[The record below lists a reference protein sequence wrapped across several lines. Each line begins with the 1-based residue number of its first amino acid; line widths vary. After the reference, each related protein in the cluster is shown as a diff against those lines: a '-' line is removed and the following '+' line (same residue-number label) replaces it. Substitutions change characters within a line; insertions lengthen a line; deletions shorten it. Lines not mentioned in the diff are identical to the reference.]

1 MPPVRGKPKLMTGP
15 MTGAFGA
22 DDVVASGA
30 MIRKLRFQMI
40 ADTGLAVSILD
51 RE

>member
-1 MPPVRGKPKLMTGP
+1 MTGP

-22 DDVVASGA
+22 DDVVVAGV

-40 ADTGLAVSILD
+40 ADMLRACAKPKRTPASGWNS
-51 RE
+51 

>member
-1 MPPVRGKPKLMTGP
+1 MTGP

-22 DDVVASGA
+22 DDVVVAGA

-40 ADTGLAVSILD
+40 ADMLSVRVINLPS
-51 RE
+51 R